1 MLKKF
6 WEKRLSEETQT
17 LKELREQKSNASGD
31 KLEKIK
37 SKIAHHAG
45 EKIAAQNAL
54 ESFK

>member
-1 MLKKF
+1 MLKQF

-17 LKELREQKSNASGD
+17 LKELREQKINASGD

-37 SKIAHHAG
+37 SKIAYHAG
-45 EKIAAQNAL
+45 EKIAAQSAL